1 MKSYK
6 TAKLFTKHL
15 NVSEQVEILKEY
27 QALACGTPHR
37 LSQLLEMKAL
47 NLSATR
53 LIILDMARDS
63 KKYHLLNL
71 PGVANDTASLL
82 KTSIFPELGKK
93 GNQMKLALF

>member
-6 TAKLFTKHL
+6 TAKLFAKHL
-15 NVSEQVEILKEY
+15 QVGEQVQILKEY

-47 NLSATR
+47 SFSATR
-53 LIILDMARDS
+53 LIIFDMAKDS
-63 KKYHLLNL
+63 KNYHLLDL

-82 KTSIFPELGKK
+82 KTYIFPQLEQKDS
-93 GNQMKLALF
+93 KLKIALF